1 MYYKIEDNKFT
12 GFYEQKDKDGT
23 FTEISIEDWQAL
35 LNKQSEGEVIFYNS
49 KSKKLETIKLGK
61 FETFDGTKV
70 ATDTQALKNSILN
83 ELSILKNEFAT
94 KEFVF
99 KGIYLQKNRDVDK
112 ANLTSIVVMLNAMKQ
127 TKFKNWKFKDLEGKD
142 VYADITIADMLT
154 MAGIMQS
161 QTTNTLIAE
170 SKLIKKL
177 ETLSVEELL
186 AFDSEAEF
194 KTLLGLWLWKY
205 IFIRQEKEK

>member
-1 MYYKIEDNKFT
+1 MYYKLENGSFV
-12 GFYEQKDKDGT
+12 GFYESKDKDGDY
-23 FTEISIEDWQAL
+23 TEISLEGWQVL

-83 ELSILKNEFAT
+83 ELSNLKNEFAT

-99 KGIYLQKNRDVDK
+99 KDIYFQKNRDVDK

-127 TKFKNWKFKDLEGKD
+127 TTFQNWKFKDTDGKD
-142 VYADITIADMLT
+142 IYADITIADMLQ

-177 ETLSVEELL
+177 ETLSVEELKI
-186 AFDSEAEF
+186 FDARKEF
-194 KTLLGLWLWKY
+194 ESIVGA
-205 IFIRQEKEK
+205 

>member
-23 FTEISIEDWQAL
+23 FTEISIEDWQVL
-35 LNKQSEGEVIFYNS
+35 LNKQSEGEVIFYNV

-61 FETFDGTKV
+61 FETFDGTKI
-70 ATDTQALKNSILN
+70 ATDTQALKNSILS
-83 ELSILKNEFAT
+83 ELSELKIEFAQ

-99 KGIYLQKNRDVDK
+99 KDIYLQKNRDVDK

-127 TKFKNWKFKDLEGKD
+127 TKFKNWKFKDLNGSD
-142 VYADITIADMLT
+142 VYADLAIVDMLN
-154 MAGIMQS
+154 MANIMQT

-177 ETLSVEELL
+177 ETLSVEELKV
-186 AFDSEAEF
+186 FDARKEF
-194 KTLLGLWLWKY
+194 ESIIGA
-205 IFIRQEKEK
+205 

>member
-1 MYYKIEDNKFT
+1 MYYKLENGNFV
-12 GFYEQKDKDGT
+12 GFYEQKDKTGDY
-23 FTEISIEDWQAL
+23 TEISLEDWQGI
-35 LNKQSEGEVIFYNS
+35 LNKQSEGQVIFYNA
-49 KSKKLETIKLGK
+49 KTKKLETIKLGK

-70 ATDTQALKNSILN
+70 STDTQALKNSILS
-83 ELSILKNEFAT
+83 ELSELKTEFAT

-99 KGIYLQKNRDVDK
+99 KDIYVQKNRDVDK
-112 ANLTSIVVMLNAMKQ
+112 ANLTSIVVMLNAIKQ
-127 TKFKNWKFKDLEGKD
+127 TVFKNWKFKDTNNND

-170 SKLIKKL
+170 STLISKL
-177 ETLSVEELL
+177 EDLSVEELL

-194 KTLLGLWLWKY
+194 KALLGL
-205 IFIRQEKEK
+205 

>member
-1 MYYKIEDNKFT
+1 MYYKIENGNFA
-12 GFYEQKDKDGT
+12 GFYEQKDKTGDY
-23 FTEISIEDWQAL
+23 TEISLEDWQGI
-35 LNKQSEGEVIFYNS
+35 LNKQSEGQVIFYNA
-49 KSKKLETIKLGK
+49 KTKKLETIKLGK

-70 ATDTQALKNSILN
+70 AIDIEALKNSILS
-83 ELSILKNEFAT
+83 ELSELKTEFAT

-99 KGIYLQKNRDVDK
+99 KDIYLQKNRDVDK

-127 TKFKNWKFKDLEGKD
+127 TTFKNWKFKDLNGSD
-142 VYADITIADMLT
+142 VYANLSIVDMLT

-177 ETLSVEELL
+177 ETLSVEELKV
-186 AFDSEAEF
+186 FDARKEF
-194 KTLLGLWLWKY
+194 ESIIGA
-205 IFIRQEKEK
+205 

>member
-12 GFYEQKDKDGT
+12 GFYEQKDKTGDY
-23 FTEISIEDWQAL
+23 TEISLEDWQAV
-35 LNKQSEGEVIFYNS
+35 LNKQSEGEVIFYNA
-49 KSKKLETIKLGK
+49 KTKKLETIKLGK

-70 ATDTQALKNSILN
+70 STDTQALKNSILN
-83 ELSILKNEFAT
+83 ELSELKTEFAT

-99 KGIYLQKNRDVDK
+99 KDIYLQKNRDVDK

-127 TKFKNWKFKDLEGKD
+127 TKFKNWKFKDLNGSD
-142 VYADITIADMLT
+142 VYADLSIVDMLT

-177 ETLSVEELL
+177 ETLSVEELKV
-186 AFDSEAEF
+186 FDSEAEF
-194 KTLLGLWLWKY
+194 KALLGL
-205 IFIRQEKEK
+205 

>member
-35 LNKQSEGEVIFYNS
+35 LDKQSLGEVIYYNA

-70 ATDTQALKNSILN
+70 STDTQALKQSILN

-99 KGIYLQKNRDVDK
+99 KDIYLQKNRDVDK

-127 TKFKNWKFKDLEGKD
+127 TKFKNWKFKDTNNND

-170 SKLIKKL
+170 STLISKL
-177 ETLSVEELL
+177 EDLSVEELKV
-186 AFDSEAEF
+186 FDARKEF
-194 KTLLGLWLWKY
+194 ESIIGA
-205 IFIRQEKEK
+205 

>member
-12 GFYEQKDKDGT
+12 GFYEQKEKDGT
-23 FTEISIEDWQAL
+23 FVEINLEDWQVL
-35 LNKQSEGEVIFYNS
+35 LNNQSEGEAIFYNS

-83 ELSILKNEFAT
+83 ELSNLKNEFAT

-99 KGIYLQKNRDVDK
+99 KDIYLQKNRDVDK
-112 ANLTSIVVMLNAMKQ
+112 ANLTSIVVMLNTIKQ
-127 TKFKNWKFKDLEGKD
+127 TVFKNWKFKDLTGSD
-142 VYADITIADMLT
+142 VYADLSIVDMLT
-154 MAGIMQS
+154 MANIMQT

-177 ETLSVEELL
+177 ETLSVEELKV
-186 AFDSEAEF
+186 FDARKEF
-194 KTLLGLWLWKY
+194 ESIVGA
-205 IFIRQEKEK
+205 

>member
-1 MYYKIEDNKFT
+1 MYYKIEDNKFV
-12 GFYEQKDKDGT
+12 GFYEEKEKEGT
-23 FTEISIEDWQAL
+23 FTEISIEDWQVL
-35 LNKQSEGEVIFYNS
+35 LNKQSEGEVIFYNA
-49 KSKKLETIKLGK
+49 KSKKLETIKLNR
-61 FETFDGTKV
+61 FESFDGTKV
-70 ATDTQALKNSILN
+70 AIDTQALKNSILS
-83 ELSILKNEFAT
+83 ELSELKIEFST

-99 KGIYLQKNRDVDK
+99 KDIYLQKNRDVDK

-127 TKFKNWKFKDLEGKD
+127 TKFKNWKFKDTNNND

-177 ETLSVEELL
+177 ETLSVEELKV
-186 AFDSEAEF
+186 FDARKEF
-194 KTLLGLWLWKY
+194 ESIIGA
-205 IFIRQEKEK
+205 

>member
-83 ELSILKNEFAT
+83 ELSNLKNEFAT

-99 KGIYLQKNRDVDK
+99 KDIYFQKNRDVDK

-127 TKFKNWKFKDLEGKD
+127 TTFQNWKFKDVDGKD
-142 VYADITIADMLT
+142 IYADITIADMLQ

-161 QTTNTLIAE
+161 QTTNVLIAE
-170 SKLIKKL
+170 STLIVKL
-177 ETLSVEELL
+177 ETLSVEDLKV
-186 AFDSEAEF
+186 FDARKEF
-194 KTLLGLWLWKY
+194 ESIVGA
-205 IFIRQEKEK
+205 

>member
-23 FTEISIEDWQAL
+23 FTEISIEDWQAV
-35 LNKQSEGEVIFYNS
+35 LNKQSEGEVIYYNV

-70 ATDTQALKNSILN
+70 STDTQALKQSILN

-99 KGIYLQKNRDVDK
+99 KDIYLQKNRDVDK
-112 ANLTSIVVMLNAMKQ
+112 ANLTSIVVMLNTTKQ
-127 TKFKNWKFKDLEGKD
+127 IVFKNWKFKDLNGSD
-142 VYADITIADMLT
+142 VYANLSIVDMLT
-154 MAGIMQS
+154 MANIMQT

-170 SKLIKKL
+170 STLIKKL
-177 ETLSVEELL
+177 KTLSVEELKV
-186 AFDSEAEF
+186 FDARKEF
-194 KTLLGLWLWKY
+194 ESIIGA
-205 IFIRQEKEK
+205 

>member
-35 LNKQSEGEVIFYNS
+35 LDKQSLGEVIYYNV

-70 ATDTQALKNSILN
+70 STDTQALKQSILN

-99 KGIYLQKNRDVDK
+99 KDIYLQKNRDVDK
-112 ANLTSIVVMLNAMKQ
+112 ANLTSIVVMLNTTKQ
-127 TKFKNWKFKDLEGKD
+127 TVFKNWKFKDLNGSD
-142 VYADITIADMLT
+142 VYADLSIVDMLT
-154 MAGIMQS
+154 MANIMQT
-161 QTTNTLIAE
+161 QTTNVLIAE

-177 ETLSVEELL
+177 ETLSVEELKI
-186 AFDSEAEF
+186 FDARKEF
-194 KTLLGLWLWKY
+194 ESIIGA
-205 IFIRQEKEK
+205 

>member
-23 FTEISIEDWQAL
+23 YTEISLEDWQAL

-83 ELSILKNEFAT
+83 ELSNLKNEFAT

-99 KGIYLQKNRDVDK
+99 KDIYFQKNRDVDK
-112 ANLTSIVVMLNAMKQ
+112 ANLTSIVVMLNVTKQ
-127 TKFKNWKFKDLEGKD
+127 IVFKNWKFKDLNGSD
-142 VYADITIADMLT
+142 VYANLTIVDTLT
-154 MAGIMQS
+154 MANIMQT
-161 QTTNTLIAE
+161 QTTNALIAE

-177 ETLSVEELL
+177 ETLSVEELKV
-186 AFDSEAEF
+186 FDARKEF
-194 KTLLGLWLWKY
+194 ESIVGA
-205 IFIRQEKEK
+205 

>member
-1 MYYKIEDNKFT
+1 MFYKLEDNNFV
-12 GFYEQKDKDGT
+12 GFYEEKEKEGT
-23 FTEISIEDWQAL
+23 FTEISIEDWQAV
-35 LNKQSEGEVIFYNS
+35 LNKQSEGEVIFYNA

-70 ATDTQALKNSILN
+70 STDTQALKQSILN

-99 KGIYLQKNRDVDK
+99 KDIYLQKNRDVDK

-127 TKFKNWKFKDLEGKD
+127 TKFKNWKFKDTNNND

-170 SKLIKKL
+170 STLIKKL
-177 ETLSVEELL
+177 ETLSVEELKV
-186 AFDSEAEF
+186 FDSEAEF
-194 KTLLGLWLWKY
+194 KALLGL
-205 IFIRQEKEK
+205 

>member
-1 MYYKIEDNKFT
+1 MYYKLENGNFV
-12 GFYEQKDKDGT
+12 GFYEQKDKTGDY
-23 FTEISIEDWQAL
+23 TEISLEDWQGI
-35 LNKQSEGEVIFYNS
+35 LNKQSEGQVIFYNA
-49 KSKKLETIKLGK
+49 KTKKLETIKLGK

-70 ATDTQALKNSILN
+70 STDTQALKNSILS
-83 ELSILKNEFAT
+83 ELSELKTEFAT

-99 KGIYLQKNRDVDK
+99 KDIYLQKNRDVDK

-127 TKFKNWKFKDLEGKD
+127 TTFKNWKFKDLNGSD
-142 VYADITIADMLT
+142 VYANLSIVDMLT

-194 KTLLGLWLWKY
+194 KALLGL
-205 IFIRQEKEK
+205 

>member
-1 MYYKIEDNKFT
+1 MYYKIENGKFT
-12 GFYEQKDKDGT
+12 GFYEEKAKEGT
-23 FTEISIEDWQAL
+23 FVDISVEDWNNL
-35 LNKQSEGEVIFYNS
+35 LNEQSEGEVIFYNS

-70 ATDTQALKNSILN
+70 ATDTQALKNSILS
-83 ELSILKNEFAT
+83 ELSELKIEFAQ

-99 KGIYLQKNRDVDK
+99 KDIYLQKNRDVDK

-127 TKFKNWKFKDLEGKD
+127 TRFKNWKFKDLTGSD
-142 VYADITIADMLT
+142 VYADLSIADMLQ

-177 ETLSVEELL
+177 ETLSVEELKV
-186 AFDSEAEF
+186 FDARKEF
-194 KTLLGLWLWKY
+194 ETIVGA
-205 IFIRQEKEK
+205 

>member
-1 MYYKIEDNKFT
+1 MYYKLENGNFA
-12 GFYEQKDKDGT
+12 GFYESKDKPGDY
-23 FTEISIEDWQAL
+23 TEISLEDWQAV
-35 LNKQSEGEVIFYNS
+35 LNKQSEGEVIFYNA
-49 KSKKLETIKLGK
+49 KTKKLETIKLGK

-83 ELSILKNEFAT
+83 ELSELKTEFAT

-99 KGIYLQKNRDVDK
+99 KDIYVQKNRDVDK
-112 ANLTSIVVMLNAMKQ
+112 ANLTSIVVMLNAIKQ
-127 TKFKNWKFKDLEGKD
+127 TVFKNWKFKDTNNND

-186 AFDSEAEF
+186 VFDSEAEF
-194 KTLLGLWLWKY
+194 KALLGL
-205 IFIRQEKEK
+205 